1 MEWELEYE
9 MLNEFEMLK
18 DLSAESFEALYRAML
33 SNVTKLNEYD
43 SFNNYFSLR
52 RRHYDGPL
60 SSGTS
65 VCDPESSGTTCV
77 KSILCQVL
85 YADPDLISG
94 CENDSSAVA

>member
-33 SNVTKLNEYD
+33 SNATELNEYD

-85 YADPDLISG
+85 YADPDSISG
-94 CENDSSAVA
+94 CEN

>member
-18 DLSAESFEALYRAML
+18 DLSAESFEALYREML
-33 SNVTKLNEYD
+33 SNVTKFNEYD

-60 SSGTS
+60 SSTTS
-65 VCDPESSGTTCV
+65 VCDPESSDPSCV

-85 YADPDLISG
+85 YAGPDLILG
-94 CENDSSAVA
+94 CENS

>member
-9 MLNEFEMLK
+9 MLNEFDMLH

-33 SNVTKLNEYD
+33 RNVTKFSAYD

-60 SSGTS
+60 SSTTS
-65 VCDPESSGTTCV
+65 VCDPESSDPSCV

-85 YADPDLISG
+85 YADPDLIST
-94 CENDSSAVA
+94 CENNTVVA